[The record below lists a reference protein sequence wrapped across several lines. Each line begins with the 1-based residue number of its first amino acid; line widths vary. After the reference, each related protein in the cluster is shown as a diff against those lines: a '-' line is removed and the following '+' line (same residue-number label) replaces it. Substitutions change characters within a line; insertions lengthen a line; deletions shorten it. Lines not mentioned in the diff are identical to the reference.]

1 MDVLLRAEGTSIDQW
16 ENARARFLYPPVCL
30 IECERTDTRAVVAVE
45 EYDLYLAEHRL
56 ESAAAL
62 DAWHH
67 DRIHAPDPRTR
78 LATLL
83 SIFYWGYYASP
94 RDPNRRNGYVLART
108 KVLVQGRARRAR
120 PVISQSLAALDEALR
135 YARCGSAGVEDA
147 IRAVVRIPYAGV
159 SFGSKVLAFA
169 APETAVVYDE
179 VVRRI
184 LEGWARVDS
193 TVAPMVV
200 AKNASM
206 ERRFA
211 AYTRWCSWCVA
222 KAAELNAAPSAQR
235 RWRAVDVERAV
246 FSFGG

>member
-1 MDVLLRAEGTSIDQW
+1 MDELIRAEGTSVDHW

-30 IECERTDTRAVVAVE
+30 IECERTDPRAVIAVE

-78 LATLL
+78 LAALL

-94 RDPNRRNGYVLART
+94 KDPNRRNGYVLART
-108 KVLVQGRARRAR
+108 KVLVQGRAGRAR
-120 PVISQSLAALDEALR
+120 PVIDESLAALDEALR
-135 YARCGSAGVEDA
+135 HTSRGSVEDA
-147 IRAVVRIPYAGV
+147 IRSVVQIPYAGI

-184 LEGWARVDS
+184 LVRWAEVDPQM
-193 TVAPMVV
+193 APMVV
-200 AKNASM
+200 AKHASI
-206 ERRFA
+206 ERRVA
-211 AYTRWCSWCVA
+211 AYTRWCAWCVA
-222 KAAELNAAPSAQR
+222 KAAALNAASSAR
-235 RWRAVDVERAV
+235 RHWCAVDVERAV
-246 FSFGG
+246 FSLGG